1 MAAITTES
9 NEPTYRRNFF
19 WFLLDGILFTVA
31 MAILDRNTVI
41 PDFIRSLTDSEIIIS
56 LSTTLFEIG
65 FTFPQ
70 LFIAHFIVRSERK
83 KWWFIGPN
91 IPVRFVILIFALLTV
106 WLGSGQLTAILIAFL
121 ICYGI
126 ASFGDGLVGVPWID
140 LIGSSLSH
148 KWRARMLG
156 YTMAISFL
164 IMLALF
170 IPIRFILSSPD
181 FPFPNNYALLFGV
194 AGILFVI
201 SILPVI
207 FVKEM
212 PSGKPIEKLPA
223 LKDFLPNMGRVLRDD
238 SVFRTFIYVR
248 IFVILF
254 NMASAFYIGFAT
266 VDLQIPSEVAV
277 PESFFVGAI
286 GAICGSLLFSWL
298 AARNNLLYV
307 RLSML
312 GLMIVPIAALLANTL
327 GYYALYVSFFGL
339 GLCLTNMFF
348 GLQNW
353 LITYA
358 SHEQRPIYTG
368 LSNSIGAV
376 VSLTATVIA
385 GTIAEISGYQTVFV
399 LALVMLA
406 IALFFVMKL
415 PNPQKKAVE
424 V

>member
-1 MAAITTES
+1 
-9 NEPTYRRNFF
+9 
-19 WFLLDGILFTVA
+19 
-31 MAILDRNTVI
+31 
-41 PDFIRSLTDSEIIIS
+41 
-56 LSTTLFEIG
+56 
-65 FTFPQ
+65 
-70 LFIAHFIVRSERK
+70 
-83 KWWFIGPN
+83 
-91 IPVRFVILIFALLTV
+91 
-106 WLGSGQLTAILIAFL
+106 
-121 ICYGI
+121 
-126 ASFGDGLVGVPWID
+126 VGVPWID
-140 LIGSSLSH
+140 LIGSSLSD

-170 IPIRFILSSPD
+170 VPIQFILSSPD

-194 AGILFVI
+194 AGILFAI

-223 LKDFLPNMGRVLRDD
+223 MRDFLPNMGRVLRGD
-238 SVFRTFIYVR
+238 SVFRTFILVR
-248 IFVILF
+248 IFLILF

-266 VDLQIPSEVAV
+266 VDLQVPSEVAV

-298 AARNNLLYV
+298 GARNNLLYV
-307 RLSML
+307 RLSMF
-312 GLMIVPIAALLANTL
+312 GLMVVPIAALLAGSL

-339 GLCLTNMFF
+339 GLCYANMFF

-385 GTIAEISGYQTVFV
+385 GTIAEQSGYQAVFV
-399 LALVMLA
+399 IALLMLA
-406 IALFFVMKL
+406 VALFLVMKL
-415 PNPQKKAVE
+415 PNPQKKAE
-424 V
+424 VIA